1 MFIIVIII
9 IIKSTRLD
17 SIDYKSTQRGVYV
30 YTGGGRGNTRGKVD
44 RVLQMAKKFV
54 GTQIA

>member
-9 IIKSTRLD
+9 IIKSTRLT
-17 SIDYKSTQRGVYV
+17 INQRKGLQ
-30 YTGGGRGNTRGKVD
+30 GGKGQGGTPLNTLRQVD

-54 GTQIA
+54 GTQLA